1 MSNTAP
7 AFSRQ
12 RGVTLVEA
20 MSVLAI
26 LSIVIGSALPS
37 FASLR
42 QRANLR
48 GVAAQLA
55 TDLQFARSQAVA
67 LNTVVRFSLHDQ
79 AGGTCYMVHT
89 GSAANCSCGNAGQPA
104 GCRTPAELLRSVSM
118 AASGDTQVRANVGS
132 LLIDPVRGTVT
143 PTATLRIEGR
153 DGRTIHQVVSLVGRV
168 RSCSPQGL
176 AGERRC

>member
-1 MSNTAP
+1 MSNPAP
-7 AFSRQ
+7 ASRRQ

-42 QRANLR
+42 QSANLR

-67 LNTVVRFSLHDQ
+67 INAPVRFSLHDQ
-79 AGGTCYMVHT
+79 AGATCYMVHT
-89 GSAANCSCGNAGQPA
+89 GPAANCSCGSAGRPA
-104 GCRTPAELLRSVSM
+104 VCSAPAELLRSVSM
-118 AASGDTQVRANVGS
+118 AAGGDTQVRANVRS
-132 LLIDPVRGTVT
+132 LLLDPVRGTVT
-143 PTATLRIEGR
+143 PAATLRVEGR
-153 DGRTIHQVVSLVGRV
+153 DGRAIHQVVSLVGRV
-168 RSCSPQGL
+168 RSCSPLGS

>member
-1 MSNTAP
+1 MSTAERP
-7 AFSRQ
+7 FHREL
-12 RGVTLVEA
+12 GVTLVEA

-37 FASLR
+37 FSTLR

-48 GVAAQLA
+48 GIAAQLA

-67 LNTVVRFSLHDQ
+67 LNTSVRFSLREH

-89 GSAANCSCGNAGQPA
+89 GPAASCHCGDIGQTA
-104 GCRTPAELLRSVSM
+104 GCSAPGEMLRSVSLR
-118 AASGDTQVRANVGS
+118 ADDAQVRANVRS
-132 LLIDPVRGTVT
+132 LVLDPVRGTVT
-143 PTATLRIEGR
+143 PTATLRVEGR
-153 DGRTIHQVVSLVGRV
+153 DGQAIHQIVSLVGRV